1 MQNYKKSPINTLL
14 DKDSVDE
21 NKCERDDEE
30 DVGEVE
36 DELGHMVLRAVSLHI
51 PVSDA
56 NLERYFLNR
65 QNMSNI
71 EKLSTDHVQWSTVI
85 VLHVLVVKTLTLAVH
100 QALKYI

>member
-1 MQNYKKSPINTLL
+1 MTLL

-21 NKCERDDEE
+21 NKREGDDEE

-56 NLERYFLNR
+56 HL
-65 QNMSNI
+65 
-71 EKLSTDHVQWSTVI
+71 
-85 VLHVLVVKTLTLAVH
+85 KTL
-100 QALKYI
+100 ISDI